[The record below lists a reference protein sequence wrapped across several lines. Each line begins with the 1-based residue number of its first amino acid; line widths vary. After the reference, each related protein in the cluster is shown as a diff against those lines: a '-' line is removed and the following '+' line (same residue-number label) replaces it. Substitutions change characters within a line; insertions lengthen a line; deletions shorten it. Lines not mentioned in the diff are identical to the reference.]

1 MSPVVSRRVW
11 DRLVSPHTVIGVDAV
26 CRNPAGNP
34 LGGPSGSPGRRTRR
48 QRAVARG
55 SRLARLAA
63 LGLLGAV
70 TLTGCSMPNNEF
82 WRFGWPEGITE
93 QSQDMRE
100 LWTGSVIA
108 ALIVG
113 FAVWGLI
120 LYSVVAHRKRGDEL
134 PKQTAYN
141 LPLEIVYTILPFV
154 IIAGLF
160 FYTVV
165 VQNRVQDRSENPDE
179 TIAVNA
185 FKWNWQFVYPGST
198 GPDGLPVDTVG
209 TSSEIPILV
218 LPTDRTIRF
227 ELASA
232 DVIHSFW
239 VPEFLFKLDVIPG
252 NENGRDNVFEVTVD
266 EEGAYVGRCAELC
279 GTYHAYMNFE
289 VRAVSGDDY
298 DDYLAARESGL
309 DTFAALEEIGQP
321 GLASTTTPFEYLQNT
336 AQTSNGG

>member
-1 MSPVVSRRVW
+1 M
-11 DRLVSPHTVIGVDAV
+11 
-26 CRNPAGNP
+26 
-34 LGGPSGSPGRRTRR
+34 
-48 QRAVARG
+48 ARG

-63 LGLLGAV
+63 LGLLGVV

-82 WRFGWPEGITE
+82 WRFGWPEGITDR
-93 QSQDMRE
+93 SQDMRE

-113 FAVWGLI
+113 VAVWGLI
-120 LYSVVAHRKRGDEL
+120 LFSVVAHRKRGDEL

-141 LPLEIVYTILPFV
+141 LPLEIVYTILPFI

-165 VQNRVQDRSENPDE
+165 VQNRVQERSESPDE

-185 FKWNWQFVYPGST
+185 FKWNWQFVYPETT
-198 GPDGLPVDTVG
+198 GPGGEPVETVG

-252 NENGRDNVFEVTVD
+252 NENGRDNVFEVTVQ

-309 DTFAALEEIGQP
+309 DTFEALEEIGQP
-321 GLASTTTPFEYLQNT
+321 GLSSTTTPFELLQNRNVDQ
-336 AQTSNGG
+336 QTTGG

>member
-1 MSPVVSRRVW
+1 
-11 DRLVSPHTVIGVDAV
+11 
-26 CRNPAGNP
+26 
-34 LGGPSGSPGRRTRR
+34 
-48 QRAVARG
+48 VARG

-63 LGLLGAV
+63 LGLLGVV
-70 TLTGCSMPNNEF
+70 TLTGCEMPNNEF

-120 LYSVVAHRKRGDEL
+120 LYSVVRHRKRGDEL

-141 LPLEIVYTILPFV
+141 LPLEIVYTILPFL
-154 IIAGLF
+154 IIAALF

-165 VQNRVQDRSENPDE
+165 VQNRVMERSDDPDE

-185 FKWNWQFVYPGST
+185 FKWNWQFVYPETS
-198 GPDGLPVDTVG
+198 GPDGAPVDTVG
-209 TSSEIPILV
+209 SSSEIPILV
-218 LPTDRTIRF
+218 LPTERSIRF
-227 ELASA
+227 EVASA

-252 NENGRDNVFEVTVD
+252 NENGRDNVFQVTVQ

-279 GTYHAYMNFE
+279 GTYHAFMNFE

-298 DDYLAARESGL
+298 DAYIEARESGL
-309 DTFAALEEIGQP
+309 DTYEALEEIGQP
-321 GLASTTTPFEYLQNT
+321 GLSSSTTPFEALQNKNIDQQQS
-336 AQTSNGG
+336 AGG

>member
-1 MSPVVSRRVW
+1 
-11 DRLVSPHTVIGVDAV
+11 
-26 CRNPAGNP
+26 
-34 LGGPSGSPGRRTRR
+34 
-48 QRAVARG
+48 
-55 SRLARLAA
+55 
-63 LGLLGAV
+63 V

-113 FAVWGLI
+113 IAVWGLI

-165 VQNRVQDRSENPDE
+165 VQNRVQERSEDPDE

-185 FKWNWQFVYPGST
+185 FKWNWQFVYPEST
-198 GPDGLPVDTVG
+198 GPDGLPVNTVG

-252 NENGRDNVFEVTVD
+252 NENGRDNVFEVTVQ

-289 VRAVSGDDY
+289 VRAVSGEDY
-298 DDYLAARESGL
+298 DAYLAARESGL
-309 DTFAALEEIGQP
+309 DTFEALEEIGQP
-321 GLASTTTPFEYLQNT
+321 GLSSTTTPFEALQNKNIDQQT
-336 AQTSNGG
+336 AGG